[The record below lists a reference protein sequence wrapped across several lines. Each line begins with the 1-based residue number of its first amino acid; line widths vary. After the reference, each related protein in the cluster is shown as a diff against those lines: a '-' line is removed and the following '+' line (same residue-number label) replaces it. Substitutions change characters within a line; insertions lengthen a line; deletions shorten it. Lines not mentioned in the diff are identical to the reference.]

1 MTPFTSPIIEKMKGY
16 KKKYVDKNYT
26 QHADEIINEDDLI
39 TEQWED
45 EQIDIFTDIILAA
58 LIKESLKNDND
69 EEFDD

>member
-1 MTPFTSPIIEKMKGY
+1 MRGY
-16 KKKYVDKNYT
+16 KKKYVDKNYKL
-26 QHADEIINEDDLI
+26 HADEIINEDNLI